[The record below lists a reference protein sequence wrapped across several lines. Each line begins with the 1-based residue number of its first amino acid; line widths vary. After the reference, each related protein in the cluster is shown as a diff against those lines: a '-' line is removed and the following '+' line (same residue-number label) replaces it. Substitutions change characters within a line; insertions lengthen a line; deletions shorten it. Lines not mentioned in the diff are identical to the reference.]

1 MVVYEDKNYE
11 FKIVQTDYETFIVK
25 CTHEGVYLLMSTPT
39 PDEFVV

>member
-1 MVVYEDKNYE
+1 MVVYEDKNCE